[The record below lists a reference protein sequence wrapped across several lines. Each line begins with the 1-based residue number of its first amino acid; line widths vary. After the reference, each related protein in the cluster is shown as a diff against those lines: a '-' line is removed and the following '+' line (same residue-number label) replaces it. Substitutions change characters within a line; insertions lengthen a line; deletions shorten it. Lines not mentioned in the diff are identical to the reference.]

1 MLGLKANRSVN
12 FMMQNHLGK
21 QAEEEDSV
29 ATFHRN
35 LDQYLSLCE
44 KEGYGYDFMITAV
57 SGVFSDN
64 APRRWKFF
72 AYHRGVQPALW
83 SGCPGENG
91 FLQELYAA
99 IRPKLEDAPVYR
111 GT

>member
-1 MLGLKANRSVN
+1 MPSGGKTLPGSALLVWNGEHYNLGNVLGLKANRSVN

-64 APRRWKFF
+64 APRRWKFCI
-72 AYHRGVQPALW
+72 P
-83 SGCPGENG
+83 
-91 FLQELYAA
+91 
-99 IRPKLEDAPVYR
+99 
-111 GT
+111 